1 MPGGPTVG
9 AFSEAV
15 SEAGTIALK
24 NGDTGVLFTDGVTE
38 ARNRDDEEF
47 GEERLVECLYANHGA
62 APADML
68 RDVFVAVHVSAPAAE
83 PTDDITVTVTPAGS

>member
-1 MPGGPTVG
+1 MIL
-9 AFSEAV
+9 AR
-15 SEAGTIALK
+15 
-24 NGDTGVLFTDGVTE
+24 DTCLRPAQSRSRTATPFVLFTDGVTE

-47 GEERLVECLYANHGA
+47 GEESSRGVPIRNHGA

-68 RDVFVAVHVSAPAAE
+68 RDVFVAVHAFCAAAE